1 MAKKLFT
8 ENKDETFA
16 YKGKRIAALSL
27 ALNALL
33 AISKFLLYLFTHS
46 SALLAETMHSF
57 TDVIGSLLVIGGIYL
72 SEKKSEQFPW
82 GLYKI
87 ENLAAV
93 FSSGLIFLSAF
104 EIAKM
109 VYNPSPLKAENL
121 DITIIILFLMAVP
134 ILLFSRYEKNRAEDL
149 NSPLL
154 MADAENWRMDIAPL
168 AVVAAGIAG
177 AMFSYTFLDGIS
189 ALVIIVLVIK
199 AGYGI
204 LKDSLKSLLD
214 ASVDRTTL
222 NEMKDVIKR
231 FPQVREIISINARN
245 SGRFIFVSMDLRLS
259 IKRLKDAHEIA
270 TSIEREI
277 KKRIPFVERIIIHYE
292 PEWKE
297 YKRYA
302 VPLKNRE
309 GVISEH
315 FGGAPFLALWD
326 ERISDKV
333 ILSKEIIENPF
344 PGLEKGKGI
353 RLAKFLVENG
363 IDILYT
369 KEIFEGKGPEYVF
382 SDADVEVRKTD
393 LQTLQDLTGIR

>member
-1 MAKKLFT
+1 
-8 ENKDETFA
+8 
-16 YKGKRIAALSL
+16 
-27 ALNALL
+27 
-33 AISKFLLYLFTHS
+33 
-46 SALLAETMHSF
+46 
-57 TDVIGSLLVIGGIYL
+57 
-72 SEKKSEQFPW
+72 
-82 GLYKI
+82 
-87 ENLAAV
+87 
-93 FSSGLIFLSAF
+93 
-104 EIAKM
+104 
-109 VYNPSPLKAENL
+109 
-121 DITIIILFLMAVP
+121 
-134 ILLFSRYEKNRAEDL
+134 
-149 NSPLL
+149 
-154 MADAENWRMDIAPL
+154 
-168 AVVAAGIAG
+168 
-177 AMFSYTFLDGIS
+177 
-189 ALVIIVLVIK
+189 
-199 AGYGI
+199 
-204 LKDSLKSLLD
+204 
-214 ASVDRTTL
+214 
-222 NEMKDVIKR
+222 MKDVIKR
-231 FPQVREIISINARN
+231 FPQVREIISLNARN

-277 KKRIPFVERIIIHYE
+277 KKRIPFAERIISHYE

-309 GVISEH
+309 GEISEH
-315 FGGAPFLALWD
+315 FGGAQFLALWD